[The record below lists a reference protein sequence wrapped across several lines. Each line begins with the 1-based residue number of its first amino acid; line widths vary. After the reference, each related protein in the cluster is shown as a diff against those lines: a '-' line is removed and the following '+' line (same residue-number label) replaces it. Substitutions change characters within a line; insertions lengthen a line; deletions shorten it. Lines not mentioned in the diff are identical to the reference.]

1 MTLRQTEILRQDTN
15 LLMTEDNLINWINK
29 ISRIK
34 IGIKI
39 SYSSKAAAQK
49 LDRKATDQETISTSK
64 ICK

>member
-1 MTLRQTEILRQDTN
+1 
-15 LLMTEDNLINWINK
+15 MTEDNLINWINK

-39 SYSSKAAAQK
+39 SYSSKATAQK
-49 LDRKATDQETISTSK
+49 LVRKATDQETISTSK